1 MALVASRRHV
11 LLSRL
16 FVLPTAAGH
25 ARQGKKKKKSVSSR
39 HATCRWRLSL
49 RTASVRITVQHISQH
64 GRLPPRDRS
73 EGWGWRREGGRRQEE
88 DMYTFSRNWNTVRL
102 FSFLLVTDRDLAS
115 LCHQSKR
122 KKKNRIKQQCQG
134 RRPSA
139 AVSVTGSSDPG
150 GLSAM
155 GTQPLHCG
163 VLKKSRLIFYTF
175 FFCFFCSWRQQAKKV
190 ACAGVS
196 STICAHVVSCRH

>member
-1 MALVASRRHV
+1 MQMAAFLAN
-11 LLSRL
+11 RL
-16 FVLPTAAGH
+16 GTYHSPAHLP
-25 ARQGKKKKKSVSSR
+25 ARQATPSGQVRGVGVEKGGWATAGGGHVHLLAKLEHSSSFFFSPSNGPGLGF
-39 HATCRWRLSL
+39 ALSPK
-49 RTASVRITVQHISQH
+49 Q
-64 GRLPPRDRS
+64 
-73 EGWGWRREGGRRQEE
+73 
-88 DMYTFSRNWNTVRL
+88 
-102 FSFLLVTDRDLAS
+102 
-115 LCHQSKR
+115 K

>member
-122 KKKNRIKQQCQG
+122 KKKQNKATVPGQTAQCSSQCDGLLRSRRTVGDGNTASPLWGFEEKSAHLLHFFLLLLLFLAPTGKESGMCRRIINYLC
-134 RRPSA
+134 
-139 AVSVTGSSDPG
+139 
-150 GLSAM
+150 
-155 GTQPLHCG
+155 
-163 VLKKSRLIFYTF
+163 
-175 FFCFFCSWRQQAKKV
+175 
-190 ACAGVS
+190 AC
-196 STICAHVVSCRH
+196 C